1 MRARARAETA
11 ENEEEEQWR
20 IATCTCVCVCVCVCT
35 WTRRR
40 DAPRLRATRIDEQ
53 DETSSNN
60 LIYEYFAA
68 TRMLR
73 TSFEYFGAALTN
85 LAKLRKYPRAP
96 TRDNAR
102 RLLLLVAAFLL
113 FYRVAKTVASQP
125 RYARVRRME
134 THSPTN
140 VRASG
145 RRANFWLKNTARR
158 ADSCEH
164 LQK

>member
-1 MRARARAETA
+1 MVVMVGARASKGGNGGKRRGGAMA
-11 ENEEEEQWR
+11 YSY
-20 IATCTCVCVCVCVCT
+20 VYVYVCVCVCT

-96 TRDNAR
+96 TI
-102 RLLLLVAAFLL
+102 
-113 FYRVAKTVASQP
+113 
-125 RYARVRRME
+125 
-134 THSPTN
+134 
-140 VRASG
+140 
-145 RRANFWLKNTARR
+145 
-158 ADSCEH
+158 
-164 LQK
+164 